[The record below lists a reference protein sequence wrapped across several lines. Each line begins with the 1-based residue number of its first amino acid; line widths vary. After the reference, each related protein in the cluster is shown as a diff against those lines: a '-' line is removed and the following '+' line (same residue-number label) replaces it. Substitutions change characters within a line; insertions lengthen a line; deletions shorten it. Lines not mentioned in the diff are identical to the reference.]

1 MHQALQMRFIYT
13 RVWDMHLQILQAT
26 ITLQKRQL
34 MLGRR
39 QLDSSIGIF
48 RNYLLTRSSA
58 EAFKDISKHMRF
70 KELRILFIRQ
80 AICFVTVLPYSVN
93 WILSSP
99 IIVRSPV

>member
-58 EAFKDISKHMRF
+58 EAFKDISKHMGF
-70 KELRILFIRQ
+70 KELRMLFHKTSDMLNSSYYSNALLPIYYILI
-80 AICFVTVLPYSVN
+80 
-93 WILSSP
+93 
-99 IIVRSPV
+99 